1 MRKRKFILWLLGALL
16 LLLDPIT
23 STFRTPSS
31 LLSFVGW
38 FHLFH
43 IARME
48 GNITLDRSS
57 LQKLYLLW
65 FGLVLFF
72 FFFFCSYFFV
82 LTLFDFVSIC
92 FDWLSCLWAVSI
104 MITSRHDQL
113 YSLADIDYLLIFTG
127 LLQIIG
133 VSIQRSWDEPEWKK
147 KTKLKSQVNISIRS
161 M

>member
-31 LLSFVGW
+31 LLSFVCW

-72 FFFFCSYFFV
+72 FFFLFYCFNFV
-82 LTLFDFVSIC
+82 WIC
-92 FDWLSCLWAVSI
+92 FHLFWLTQLPVSSFHYDYIKTWSIIFISWYRLSANLHWLIADYWCFYSTFLRWAG
-104 MITSRHDQL
+104 M
-113 YSLADIDYLLIFTG
+113 
-127 LLQIIG
+127 
-133 VSIQRSWDEPEWKK
+133 KK